1 MTDNNE
7 HTKSSEIYRLPI
19 HYDVPEHTLSIDS
32 AIQGLMSVRG
42 VIRELEKQL
51 IILGKNY
58 QSPEIM
64 ISADE
69 EGGLKQILYISRG
82 LATLSAASLAF
93 TLVVL
98 EIEESENFAKFMQEI
113 KGEEYENGQ
122 IDAFL
127 GKVTTS
133 FMEKDAEE
141 FEQHAPGKINFNNAN
156 KPKSDFFNRCLMDAN
171 IKGLEFN
178 DDDKFLI
185 QRNDFP
191 MKISRNL
198 SKETESE
205 LKIYRDVT
213 LVSAVEIDL
222 NRVWCF
228 QDSFSKK
235 DINAYMEDEEFK
247 ESFFKGHY
255 PLKTS
260 FHDDKVTILI
270 EAITDVEGGI
280 KTKKTRFNV
289 TKVCKFNDIDIA
301 PIPSSV
307 DKYNPDL
314 N

>member
-51 IILGKNY
+51 IIPGKNY

-69 EGGLKQILYISRG
+69 EGGFKQILTISG
-82 LATLSAASLAF
+82 AAALFWAA
-93 TLVVL
+93 VQV
-98 EIEESENFAKFMQEI
+98 EESENFAKFMQEI

-122 IDAFL
+122 IGAFL

-141 FEQHAPGKINFNNAN
+141 FEQLALGKINFNKAN
-156 KPKSDFFNRCLMDAN
+156 KFKSDFYNRCLMDGN

-270 EAITDVEGGI
+270 EAITDVEGGS
-280 KTKKTRFNV
+280 KTKTRFNV
-289 TKVCKFNDIDIA
+289 KKVYKFNDIDIA

>member
-1 MTDNNE
+1 
-7 HTKSSEIYRLPI
+7 
-19 HYDVPEHTLSIDS
+19 
-32 AIQGLMSVRG
+32 
-42 VIRELEKQL
+42 
-51 IILGKNY
+51 
-58 QSPEIM
+58 
-64 ISADE
+64 
-69 EGGLKQILYISRG
+69 
-82 LATLSAASLAF
+82 
-93 TLVVL
+93 
-98 EIEESENFAKFMQEI
+98 
-113 KGEEYENGQ
+113 
-122 IDAFL
+122 
-127 GKVTTS
+127 
-133 FMEKDAEE
+133 
-141 FEQHAPGKINFNNAN
+141 
-156 KPKSDFFNRCLMDAN
+156 MDAN

-255 PLKTS
+255 PIKTS

-270 EAITDVEGGI
+270 EAITDVIHDTEGNDGMD
-280 KTKKTRFNV
+280 FSEEYDDSHYENFENV
-289 TKVCKFNDIDIA
+289 DFTALEI
-301 PIPSSV
+301 
-307 DKYNPDL
+307 
-314 N
+314 

>member
-19 HYDVPEHTLSIDS
+19 HYDVPEHTLSIDT

-51 IILGKNY
+51 IIPGKNY
-58 QSPEIM
+58 KSPEIM

-69 EGGLKQILYISRG
+69 EGGFKQILTISG
-82 LATLSAASLAF
+82 AAALFWAA
-93 TLVVL
+93 VQV
-98 EIEESENFAKFMQEI
+98 EESENFAKFMQEI

-156 KPKSDFFNRCLMDAN
+156 KLKSYFFNRCLMDAN

-314 N
+314 NQGSLGLFD